1 MAWGGG
7 APPQHAAAVLGIKQG
22 RRLLERG
29 TVLGDGRRRGDI
41 AGVWGVGLGGG
52 GEGDSVGRPLSGGGD
67 PRLDSFLAARGFA
80 NSLSVSK
87 SGPYIFTNRRENQKC
102 SKLQVLATLKNENRF
117 Y

>member
-52 GEGDSVGRPLSGGGD
+52 VRGTVWGGRCRGGD
-67 PRLDSFLAARGFA
+67 PMPDSFLAAR
-80 NSLSVSK
+80 
-87 SGPYIFTNRRENQKC
+87 
-102 SKLQVLATLKNENRF
+102 
-117 Y
+117 

>member
-41 AGVWGVGLGGG
+41 AGVWGVGGGGG
-52 GEGDSVGRPLSGGGD
+52 GEGNSVGRPLSGGD
-67 PRLDSFLAARGFA
+67 PMPDSFLAAR
-80 NSLSVSK
+80 
-87 SGPYIFTNRRENQKC
+87 
-102 SKLQVLATLKNENRF
+102 
-117 Y
+117 